1 MRKASKEV
9 EQEVL
14 RQRQKWGEQ
23 NHPLVSD
30 VVQGYPDIAAQEYE
44 IPTAARAQYLCDVLS
59 AHNRVTYTHILLEEF
74 AEFVEAAALG
84 DAAQARAELV
94 QVAAVAVSMIEAID
108 RNKGAVNADRSSHQ
122 REQATRRTRRR
133 TSGGAR

>member
-59 AHNRVTYTHILLEEF
+59 AHNRVTYTHILL
-74 AEFVEAAALG
+74 G